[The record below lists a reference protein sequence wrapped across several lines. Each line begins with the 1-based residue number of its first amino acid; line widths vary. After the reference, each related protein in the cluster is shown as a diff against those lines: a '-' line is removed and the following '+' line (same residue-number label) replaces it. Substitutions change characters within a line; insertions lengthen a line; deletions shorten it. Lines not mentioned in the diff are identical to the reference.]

1 MRCLRYVEKKHRE
14 KIIADPTFRGP
25 ISTLHYFIHIINRL
39 LTYEADTYNI
49 MTNAIYVANPPE
61 HMAELFKEVIQ
72 TDFRNCFKA
81 VIFAILDTQS
91 PQDHNPE
98 GNVAPFATVF
108 NTEPI
113 DIDDFIQLNEL

>member
-1 MRCLRYVEKKHRE
+1 
-14 KIIADPTFRGP
+14 
-25 ISTLHYFIHIINRL
+25 
-39 LTYEADTYNI
+39 
-49 MTNAIYVANPPE
+49 
-61 HMAELFKEVIQ
+61 MAELFKEVIQ

-98 GNVAPFATVF
+98 GNIAPFASVF

-113 DIDDFIQLNEL
+113 DIDDFIQLKEI